1 MVNSKQV
8 IASLGVVAGLGASLM
23 PLTTYAADPQEV
35 THVVRTT
42 VAEVFT
48 LTVDSNTEI
57 EKDNTTSLDVDKATV
72 NTTLVHTANV
82 KGNLYG
88 GYNLKL
94 SSASASTD
102 LVFVKDSSK
111 AFGNADRYDTNI
123 KIPTGTGVAAGTSAW
138 AYKSSETAGS
148 FTGDWTTI
156 KASGSG
162 DTLKTNTNASNGS
175 FDDKVYVNFGIS
187 ASESQIA
194 GMYEGEVK
202 YVATPQ
208 I

>member
-1 MVNSKQV
+1 MVNSKKV
-8 IASLGVVAGLGASLM
+8 IASLGVVAGLGASLL

-35 THVVRTT
+35 NHVVRTP
-42 VAEVFT
+42 VAEGFT
-48 LTVDSNTEI
+48 LTVTSNTEI
-57 EKDNTTSLDVDKATV
+57 EEDNTTSLDVDKATV

-111 AFGNADRYDTNI
+111 DFGTAARYNTDI
-123 KIPTGTGVAAGTSAW
+123 KIPTGTTIAAGTSAW
-138 AYKSSETAGS
+138 GYKYSETAGS
-148 FTGDWTTI
+148 YTGNWNTI

-162 DTLKTNTNASNGS
+162 DTLKTNTNSSNGS
-175 FDDKVYVNFGIS
+175 FDDTVYVNFGIS
-187 ASESQIA
+187 ASEDQVA

-202 YVATPQ
+202 YVATPE